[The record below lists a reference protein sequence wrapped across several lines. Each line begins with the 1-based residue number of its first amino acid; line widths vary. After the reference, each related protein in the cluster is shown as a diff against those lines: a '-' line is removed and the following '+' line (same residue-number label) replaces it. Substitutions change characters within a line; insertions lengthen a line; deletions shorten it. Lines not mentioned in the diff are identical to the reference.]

1 MNIAGLQKLTT
12 SDFPGYLSCIVFT
25 QGCNLKCPY
34 CQNSELIP
42 MVRTFKD
49 DSLTSEDILE
59 FLHKRKNILEGVV
72 VTGGEP
78 LVHSDIEE
86 FISKIKEI
94 GYKIKL
100 DTNGTNPKLLKRLIE
115 SNLIDYVAMDIKND
129 FENYAKTVGVQ
140 NFDVQNIKESIDILK
155 NSKID
160 FEFRTTIVK
169 EFHNVASISNI
180 CETIGKAPKYFIQ
193 NFEDSSNVI
202 DHNLHGFKYEELKEL
217 QEYFEPRYP
226 NFRVRGV

>member
-12 SDFPGYLSCIVFT
+12 SDFPGFLSCIVFT

-59 FLHKRKNILEGVV
+59 FLQKRKNILDDVV
-72 VTGGEP
+72 ITGGEP
-78 LVHSDIEE
+78 LVHSDIKD
-86 FISKIKEI
+86 FILEIKKI
-94 GYKIKL
+94 GYKVKL
-100 DTNGTNPKLLKRLIE
+100 DTNGTNPELLKDLIN
-115 SNLIDYVAMDIKND
+115 SSLIDYVAMDIKND
-129 FENYAKTVGVQ
+129 FENYAKTVGVP
-140 NFDVQNIKESIDILK
+140 NFDTQKVKESIEILK
-155 NSKID
+155 KSKID

-169 EFHNVASISNI
+169 EFHSVASISNI
-180 CETIGKAPKYFIQ
+180 CETIGKLPKYFIQ

-202 DHNLHGFKYEELKEL
+202 DHNLHGFKFEELQEI